1 VGFDRFLLPASEE
14 QSAPSVDH
22 GSRSYGTKAMENDSD
37 DISDG
42 EVEDAIQDGSNG
54 KRYDEIADRFEKLLQ
69 KWSSNTPQF
78 LERLQVTLNPS
89 IVCRVLR
96 KSIKSA
102 AAWKFFRWAKAQEGF
117 QHDVYTYTA
126 MIEQFGKAKNYA
138 AIETVV
144 ADMREEGCKMSV
156 VTFTALM
163 HWYNKAKNI
172 KFVRK
177 TWQQMQEENC
187 RPNEITYTTYIDAL
201 VKAGCHLEALDAYKQ
216 MIEAGCKPNIF
227 TMTVLIHSLT
237 ETGKLDG
244 ACELFA
250 KLKSIQCRPSH
261 VTYSLLIRA
270 HAKAGS
276 LEKAMFFYKSMVE
289 AGMALPPAV
298 RNLLLTALREG
309 GKEVE
314 ANQLMAELETSSTT
328 SSSASVGQQPKKSKA
343 RSGSSVPLKVGL
355 PKPEKLAALICKWNT
370 DTAKAL
376 EVVKLK
382 LRHPYVLNV
391 LTLLSKEPDAAWWFF
406 EWLRAQEGYKHT
418 KYAYTKMLD
427 IIAKHQNI
435 ELLRTVLS
443 EVEREGK
450 ANTVAYNTLIQ
461 CYSQNKHTDAA
472 LQVFNRMKE
481 IGCEPNEY
489 TYTMLI
495 DLVSRTK
502 NHHEAMKFYG
512 QMIHANCKPT
522 VNTYTVIM
530 HSLAR
535 SGKVNAANTLFEKL
549 PSLGFPPTAVTYTVL
564 IQAFLKERNID
575 KAMELYERMREEA
588 LTPSRV
594 SVKILAKG
602 LRFAGRHD
610 EAESLT
616 NSIPYLQE
624 ESNRTESS
632 ESKEAEKL
640 VSNIVTRHFR
650 APAG

>member
-1 VGFDRFLLPASEE
+1 
-14 QSAPSVDH
+14 
-22 GSRSYGTKAMENDSD
+22 
-37 DISDG
+37 
-42 EVEDAIQDGSNG
+42 
-54 KRYDEIADRFEKLLQ
+54 
-69 KWSSNTPQF
+69 
-78 LERLQVTLNPS
+78 
-89 IVCRVLR
+89 
-96 KSIKSA
+96 
-102 AAWKFFRWAKAQEGF
+102 
-117 QHDVYTYTA
+117 
-126 MIEQFGKAKNYA
+126 
-138 AIETVV
+138 
-144 ADMREEGCKMSV
+144 
-156 VTFTALM
+156 
-163 HWYNKAKNI
+163 
-172 KFVRK
+172 
-177 TWQQMQEENC
+177 
-187 RPNEITYTTYIDAL
+187 
-201 VKAGCHLEALDAYKQ
+201 VKAGCHLEALDAYKE

-314 ANQLMAELETSSTT
+314 AQQLMAELETSSTT
-328 SSSASVGQQPKKSKA
+328 SPSASVGQQPKKSKA

-461 CYSQNKHTDAA
+461 CYSQNKHMDAA
-472 LQVFNRMKE
+472 LQV
-481 IGCEPNEY
+481 G
-489 TYTMLI
+489 
-495 DLVSRTK
+495 
-502 NHHEAMKFYG
+502 
-512 QMIHANCKPT
+512 
-522 VNTYTVIM
+522 
-530 HSLAR
+530 
-535 SGKVNAANTLFEKL
+535 LFH
-549 PSLGFPPTAVTYTVL
+549 FPPNPTFIVNVL
-564 IQAFLKERNID
+564 ENRLKFLAKSFFSFHVFSCAF
-575 KAMELYERMREEA
+575 
-588 LTPSRV
+588 V
-594 SVKILAKG
+594 SVLSNLQVVLGGETGTWVLNQITWAGGKPQLG
-602 LRFAGRHD
+602 LHQGPALGCLRNM
-610 EAESLT
+610 LT
-616 NSIPYLQE
+616 
-624 ESNRTESS
+624 
-632 ESKEAEKL
+632 
-640 VSNIVTRHFR
+640 
-650 APAG
+650 